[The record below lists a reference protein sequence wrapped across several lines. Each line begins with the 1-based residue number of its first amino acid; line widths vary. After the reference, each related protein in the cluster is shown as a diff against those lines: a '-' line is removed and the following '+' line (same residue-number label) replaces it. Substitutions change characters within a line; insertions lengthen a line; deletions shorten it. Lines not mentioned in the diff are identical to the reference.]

1 MGWKKKLINNHLLF
15 ARNSFKYNHMSIDKK
30 KKDEKMYHVNAYQ
43 KNVEGFLGG
52 PVVKNPPASAGDT
65 GSIPGPGRLH
75 MPQSS

>member
-1 MGWKKKLINNHLLF
+1 
-15 ARNSFKYNHMSIDKK
+15 MSIDKK
-30 KKDEKMYHVNAYQ
+30 KKDEKMYPVNAYQ